1 MTYREHLHQRLDES
15 GVPRSLHAGL
25 TEYIAAR
32 RPVGSFLTA
41 VLSNDLQDAVIHA
54 DPMNRRLLPEIVL
67 FLVHYVPG
75 TCWGSPETVAR
86 WLMDPS
92 PAPEIFE

>member
-1 MTYREHLHQRLDES
+1 
-15 GVPRSLHAGL
+15 VPRPLHAGL

-41 VLSNDLQDAVIHA
+41 VLSNDLQDAVSRG
-54 DPMNRRLLPEIVL
+54 DPMNRRLLPEIVA
-67 FLVHYVPG
+67 FLVNYAPG
-75 TCWGSPETVAR
+75 TCWGTPERVAR

-92 PAPEIFE
+92 PVPEIFE